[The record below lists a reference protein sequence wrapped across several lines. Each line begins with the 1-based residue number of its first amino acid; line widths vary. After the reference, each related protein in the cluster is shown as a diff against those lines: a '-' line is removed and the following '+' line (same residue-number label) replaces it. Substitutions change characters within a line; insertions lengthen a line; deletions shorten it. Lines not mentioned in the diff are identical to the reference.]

1 MADTTT
7 VDKFKGAVGDGKGLD
22 LPTYDAQKVGIV
34 INRTANAVMVHE
46 SLGLPGRLAG
56 LGTGKVDSDA
66 ISVYSIAEFNKKYP
80 KPGETHVTLDQ
91 YKKDAERLAPLV
103 VTTGRGNTNVEIAL
117 DMQTRVREIGVDY
130 QAFKDKL
137 KLMTDVV
144 PKAGVDTTLK
154 IESPYPR

>member
-7 VDKFKGAVGDGKGLD
+7 VDKFKGAVGDGKGLE

-46 SLGLPGRLAG
+46 PVGLAGRLAG
-56 LGTGKVDSDA
+56 NGTGEMTSDA
-66 ISVYSIAEFNKKYP
+66 ISVYSVAEFNKKYP
-80 KPGETHVTLDQ
+80 KPGETHVTLSQ
-91 YKKDAERLAPLV
+91 YKADAERLAPLV
-103 VTTGRGNTNVEIAL
+103 VTTGRGNTNVEFAL
-117 DMQTRVREIGVDY
+117 DMQTRVKEIGADY
-130 QAFKDKL
+130 SAFKDKL